1 MNAAS
6 NKKSSVANVKAAPA
20 NNQKTAGKAE
30 PPKPANA
37 ETSNKPTDSTQ
48 NDDQI
53 KMYESLFFKFSKTP
67 ASFDANVI
75 LIQAELYLAR
85 VYSRLK
91 DFNTAKSFYDRVIQK
106 EPKVISTIF

>member
-53 KMYESLFFKFSKTP
+53 KMYESLFLKFSKTP